1 MNNNINF
8 FKSLNT
14 VLKAMQQIEK
24 SLQTPD
30 VVNSKELTGGD
41 NLLAKEL
48 KNVLM
53 KQMLYPEN
61 FLTGKKLKFNEIT
74 TLQKSILA
82 KELLNLPKEFKDL
95 LTLMLYKESGP
106 QNLQKLLNENKKVS
120 LEQIKEFFNENSKQV
135 INKLISLTANTP
147 ARMYNTSQI
156 EEIASLIKQ
165 IAPGKKSSAKEVMED
180 IILLYHPGIQVNQK
194 QELDLQFGAAGAE
207 EESEDVSVVIFLS
220 TENIGQFM
228 ITLIQENKNKLNI
241 KIERKIDYE
250 GTEQIEAQIEET
262 IKEELSKNSIVAE
275 IVFVESERLPTVNK
289 SKNREF
295 SAESI
300 RDKDSERKVLY
311 QNVTAIS
318 SVLMLSSFSVTRAVF
333 IVDDNNA
340 LLKTRQKRL

>member
-1 MNNNINF
+1 
-8 FKSLNT
+8 
-14 VLKAMQQIEK
+14 MQQIEK